1 MHGARKPNREQ
12 HAPRSSPAVFSLHNL
27 QRDEREKATCVNC
40 TSGFLLRAKG
50 GSRIKE
56 NPTLDYASD
65 LFALAPPAVARK
77 GELW

>member
-27 QRDEREKATCVNC
+27 QRAEREKAACVNR

-50 GSRIKE
+50 DSRIRE
-56 NPTLDYASD
+56 NPTLDYASS
-65 LFALAPPAVARK
+65 LFALVPPAIARK
-77 GELW
+77 GKLW